1 MNNVTHIS
9 PYGGCAPAVFG
20 FLILGAFGALG
31 FVDFLA
37 AAFAGAGGA
46 AAAGGGE
53 AGVAI

>member
-1 MNNVTHIS
+1 
-9 PYGGCAPAVFG
+9 
-20 FLILGAFGALG
+20 LG

-53 AGVAI
+53 AGVAIWCSVEDGWTLNRCDVNQWKWT